1 MFLETRLYWAMSLR
15 LDVAPVFWGGCRMWC
30 PLVVGWEWGEEAK
43 YYWPG
48 VLDGQGYTAT
58 WEPWYIG
65 PGTSLNGTHFFEAI
79 KQYKTG
85 CWFQDFLLSPQIIL
99 AQGNY
104 PNLKEQYFALY
115 CLRLFGNSL
124 HGHRVT
130 IVSSNAKLAARNT
143 QEGNDKW
150 AAPVSEAWT
159 LTFFCWPSGNVRRMR
174 SSEAWW
180 LRASPTFVP
189 TKEVLQCSHI
199 RANYLD
205 RLAKKDG
212 DLVGSVAYMSF
223 LLLPCLHFLAFPA
236 WISWEQRLCYLEKRS
251 CT

>member
-65 PGTSLNGTHFFEAI
+65 PGTSLNGTNFFEAI

-85 CWFQDFLLSPQIIL
+85 CWFQDFLFSPQIIL

-124 HGHRVT
+124 HGNRVT

-143 QEGNDKW
+143 QEGNDQELLRCQRPGPW
-150 AAPVSEAWT
+150 
-159 LTFFCWPSGNVRRMR
+159 R
-174 SSEAWW
+174 SSVGQVATCAVWG
-180 LRASPTFVP
+180 LP
-189 TKEVLQCSHI
+189 KCSHI